1 MYNLSSFIDRK
12 MAPQSIAHHAHA
24 WTADGDKFSCYPWLV
39 CHDINSAMHC
49 LLRLVYYQCHVGPTV
64 ELITLLCCDWS
75 FHVPDGYV
83 TGSGGM
89 SCCNQTV
96 FRFCL
101 DNPNQLIIRG
111 IANKNDISLVPT
123 PRALRVRN
131 SLVSEVEFLGLIPQ
145 NSGRSMRL
153 WDH

>member
-1 MYNLSSFIDRK
+1 MCVALVASLTEEMDAR
-12 MAPQSIAHHAHA
+12 SIAYHAHG
-24 WTADGDKFSCYPWLV
+24 TADGDKFCCYPWLV

-96 FRFCL
+96 FVF
-101 DNPNQLIIRG
+101 
-111 IANKNDISLVPT
+111 V
-123 PRALRVRN
+123 
-131 SLVSEVEFLGLIPQ
+131 
-145 NSGRSMRL
+145 
-153 WDH
+153 

>member
-1 MYNLSSFIDRK
+1 MYSLSSFIDRK
-12 MAPQSIAHHAHA
+12 MAPRSIAHHAHA
-24 WTADGDKFSCYPWLV
+24 WTADGDKFSCYTWLV

-83 TGSGGM
+83 TGSGRM

-96 FRFCL
+96 FIF
-101 DNPNQLIIRG
+101 
-111 IANKNDISLVPT
+111 V
-123 PRALRVRN
+123 
-131 SLVSEVEFLGLIPQ
+131 
-145 NSGRSMRL
+145 
-153 WDH
+153 